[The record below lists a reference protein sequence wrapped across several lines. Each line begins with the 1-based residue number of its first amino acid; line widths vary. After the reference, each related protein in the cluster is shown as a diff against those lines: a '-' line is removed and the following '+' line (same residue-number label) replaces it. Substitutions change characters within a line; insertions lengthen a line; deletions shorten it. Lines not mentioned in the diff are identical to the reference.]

1 MSFIILKINAMRK
14 VIYVLF
20 AAVFTFTC
28 GNTFSQTS
36 VVMKA
41 LDGTTKLNGGSTV
54 PGHVNEIDI
63 LSNSQGEDFCS
74 TCAKPGISD
83 FSFMIVLSPAVISF
97 KKLLFIGK
105 KLTSIDVTYIRGG
118 TTPVTFYKIHME
130 NVIIENVQESAS
142 NEIPTIAVSVAAERV
157 AWQQSNLVGT
167 SRTSYGWDIVNN
179 IEWLYA
185 F

>member
-1 MSFIILKINAMRK
+1 MKKIFCL
-14 VIYVLF
+14 LF
-20 AAVFTFTC
+20 AAIFICTC
-28 GNTFSQTS
+28 SNTFSQTS

-54 PGHVNEIDI
+54 PGHTNEIDI
-63 LSNSQGEDFCS
+63 LSNSQGEDFCT
-74 TCAKPGISD
+74 TCTKPSISD
-83 FSFMIVLSPAVISF
+83 FSFMIILSPAVISF
-97 KKLLFIGK
+97 KKLLFNGK

-130 NVIIENVQESAS
+130 NVTVENVQESAS
-142 NEIPTIAVSVAAERV
+142 NEIPTIAVSVSADRV

-167 SRTSYGWDIVNN
+167 SKTSYGWDIVNN
-179 IEWLYA
+179 VEWLYA